1 MNIVE
6 AVELR
11 DRRHWE
17 DDVDGWGYVSES
29 NRIGWEL
36 ARIVSGIYGEPQ
48 MLEDY
53 QRKYYVG
60 LPELVRLADMYGIDV
75 EIGDSWIRF
84 GPGTNWLVTTVNFTA
99 YGDAFGWKATVEKA
113 LG

>member
-1 MNIVE
+1 MNIVQAIE
-6 AVELR
+6 QR
-11 DRRHWE
+11 DRLHWE
-17 DDVDGWGYVSES
+17 NDADGWGYVSES

-36 ARIVSGIYGEPQ
+36 ARIVSGIYEQPQ

-53 QRKYYVG
+53 QRKYYMG
-60 LPELVRLADMYGIDV
+60 LPELVKLTEIHGIPV

-84 GPGTNWLVTTVNFTA
+84 GPGTNWLVTTVEFTVN
-99 YGDAFGWKATVEKA
+99 GDAFVWKATVERA